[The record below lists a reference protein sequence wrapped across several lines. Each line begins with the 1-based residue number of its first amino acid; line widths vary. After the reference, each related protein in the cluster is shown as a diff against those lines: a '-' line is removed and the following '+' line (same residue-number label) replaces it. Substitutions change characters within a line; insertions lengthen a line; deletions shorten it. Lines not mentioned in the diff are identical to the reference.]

1 MGRSEGPLRRWRS
14 RFAHGAVA
22 AVDVTHILDGL
33 NDRQREAVTAP
44 LGNLLVVAGAGSG
57 KTRVLVHRIAWL
69 AQVEGV
75 PPSGVLAVTF
85 TNKAAAEM
93 RARVERLLRIPAH
106 AMWVGTFHGIAHR
119 LLRMHWKDAK
129 LPRNFQ
135 ILDADD
141 QLRLVKRVLREQG
154 VDEQK
159 WPARQAAW
167 FINKQKDE
175 GRRAKDVPRTD
186 QDVFTTTH
194 AAVYEAYE
202 ELCRQGGLVDFAELL
217 LRSHELW
224 LTRPDVLEH
233 YQRRLRHLLVD
244 EFQDTNGIQYAW
256 LRTLAGAPK
265 RAANAGDGTA
275 WAVGDDDQ
283 AIYGWRG
290 AKIENIHHFQK
301 HFKAVRIVRLEQN
314 YRSTGTILR
323 AANAL
328 IGRNTARLGK
338 NLWTQAEE
346 GTPIRVYSGYNDLDE
361 ARFIA
366 ARAQSWIDG
375 GGDPTEV
382 AVLYRSNA
390 QSRVIEEA
398 FARLDLPYRIYGGV
412 RFYERAEV
420 RNALAYMRLVQTR
433 HADVAFERV
442 VNTPPRGIGGKTVEA
457 IRALA
462 RARGVSMWQAC
473 KEGLAEG
480 VFKGRAAATV
490 PEFLRLV
497 DAMADAT
504 QGEGLRA
511 IAEHCVEASDLK
523 AFHGKEGGER
533 GVARKEN
540 LDELVHACAQFGR
553 ELVLPNDDAG
563 EDDGAASELAEFLDQ
578 AALESG
584 DYQSA
589 GPAVQMMTLHS
600 AKGLEFPLV
609 FIAGMETGLF
619 PTRRSEEDAARLEEE
634 RRLAYVGITRA
645 MRQLYLTYAET
656 RRLYGAQTTNWPSP
670 FLDEIPREC
679 VEEVRLGGSV
689 SRPFRRP
696 RSNGAGAGEAVPDTA
711 LQIGQTVRHA
721 KFGEG
726 VILQADGHGERT
738 RVQVR
743 FARDGSKWLMLAY
756 ANLEPAG

>member
-1 MGRSEGPLRRWRS
+1 M
-14 RFAHGAVA
+14 
-22 AVDVTHILDGL
+22 DVTHILDGL

-69 AQVEGV
+69 VEVERV
-75 PPSGVLAVTF
+75 PAGGVLAVTF
-85 TNKAAAEM
+85 TNKAAGEM
-93 RARVERLLRIPAH
+93 RTRVERLLQMPPR

-119 LLRMHWKDAK
+119 LLRMHWKDAE
-129 LPRNFQ
+129 LPQNFQ

-141 QLRLVKRVLREQG
+141 QLRLVKRVIREQG

-159 WPARQAAW
+159 WPVRQAVW
-167 FINKQKDE
+167 FINAQKDE
-175 GRRAKDVPRTD
+175 GRRARDVPRAD
-186 QDVFTTTH
+186 HDVFTTTQ
-194 AAVYEAYE
+194 AKIYDAYE
-202 ELCRQGGLVDFAELL
+202 QLCRQGGLVDFAELL

-224 LTRPDVLEH
+224 QERPDLREH
-233 YQRRLRHLLVD
+233 YQRRFRHLLVD
-244 EFQDTNGIQYAW
+244 EFQDTNGIQYDW
-256 LRTLAGAPK
+256 LRTLAGAPT
-265 RAANAGDGTA
+265 RAADAGDGTV

-290 AKIENIHHFQK
+290 AKIENIHQFQDD
-301 HFKAVRIVRLEQN
+301 FADVGIVRLEQN

-328 IGRNTARLGK
+328 IGRNTDRLGK
-338 NLWTQAEE
+338 NLWTQA
-346 GTPIRVYSGYNDLDE
+346 GDGNAIRVYAGYNDLDE
-361 ARFIA
+361 ARFVA
-366 ARAQSWIDG
+366 DRAQSWIDR

-398 FARLDLPYRIYGGV
+398 FLRLDLPYRIYGGV

-420 RNALAYMRLVQTR
+420 RNALAYMRLVETR

-442 VNTPPRGIGGKTVEA
+442 VNTPPRGIGGKTVES

-473 KEGLAEG
+473 KEGIAEG
-480 VFKGRAAATV
+480 AFKGRAAATV
-490 PEFLRLV
+490 GGFLRLV
-497 DAMADAT
+497 DDMADAVR
-504 QGEGLRA
+504 GEGLRV
-511 IAEHCVEASDLK
+511 IAEHCIDASELK

-533 GVARKEN
+533 GVARQEN

-553 ELVLPNDDAG
+553 ELVLPNDVTG
-563 EDDGAASELAEFLDQ
+563 EDEGAASELGEFLDQ

-609 FIAGMETGLF
+609 FIAGMEAGLF
-619 PTRRSEEDAARLEEE
+619 PNRRSEEEPGRLEEE

-656 RRLYGAQTTNWPSP
+656 RRLYGAQTTNWPSQ
-670 FLDEIPREC
+670 FLDEIPANC

-689 SRPFRRP
+689 ARPFRTRG
-696 RSNGAGAGEAVPDTA
+696 SNGADTGEAVPETA

-743 FARDGSKWLMLAY
+743 FARSGSKWLMLAY
-756 ANLEPAG
+756 ADLEPVG